1 MAHGPDKLLLA
12 FFVAR
17 PVRFAHSAGMH
28 GNVNDVGMWW
38 PNEEGFHLFE
48 HAFLCAQRPR
58 FCASPMVSSP
68 NTTRGYGDCLGG

>member
-28 GNVNDVGMWW
+28 GNVNDVGMW
-38 PNEEGFHLFE
+38 
-48 HAFLCAQRPR
+48 
-58 FCASPMVSSP
+58 
-68 NTTRGYGDCLGG
+68 